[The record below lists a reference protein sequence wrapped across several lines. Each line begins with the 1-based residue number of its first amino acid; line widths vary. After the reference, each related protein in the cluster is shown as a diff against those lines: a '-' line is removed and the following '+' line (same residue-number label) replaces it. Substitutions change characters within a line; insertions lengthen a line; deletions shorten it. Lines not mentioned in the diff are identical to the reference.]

1 MIDIKQFDLLKK
13 KSAKSFN
20 DQKALIKKLMAGREI
35 NCPDCGKVLNLHL
48 PQGSKS
54 TKKGEKNRQEGQ
66 NKKTGYC
73 CAKGC
78 TDVELDFDI

>member
-13 KSAKSFN
+13 NSAKSFN
-20 DQKALIKKLMAGREI
+20 DQKALIKKLMAGRDI
-35 NCPDCGKVLNLHL
+35 NCPECGKSLKLYL
-48 PQGSKS
+48 PQRGKP
-54 TKKGEKNRQEGQ
+54 TQQDKQEAQ

>member
-13 KSAKSFN
+13 NSAKSFN

-35 NCPDCGKVLNLHL
+35 NCPDCGKALKLNL
-48 PQGSKS
+48 PQRGKPA
-54 TKKGEKNRQEGQ
+54 KQGKQEVQ
-66 NKKTGYC
+66 NERTGYC